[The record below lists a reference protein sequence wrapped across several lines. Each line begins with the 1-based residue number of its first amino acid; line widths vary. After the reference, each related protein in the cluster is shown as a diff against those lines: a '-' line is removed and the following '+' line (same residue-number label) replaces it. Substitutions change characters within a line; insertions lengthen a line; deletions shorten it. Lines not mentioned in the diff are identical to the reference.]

1 MTSRPERDLS
11 VPADEAEDERDG
23 ESAEG
28 VAQEQ
33 EPLAE
38 AAGES
43 GSVEAAAEEILSDVA
58 GLIAERDEYLAALQ
72 RTQADFANYR
82 KRVVRQ
88 QEEQGERAVLDLVS
102 KILPVLDTLDLAMV
116 HLARQGDG
124 EAGPGSE
131 PSDEARA
138 LLQVRAQLLDTLAK
152 EGLDRVDEVGV
163 SFDPAV
169 HDAVAHAEAEAGDGS
184 AGQNVDEVMRSGYR
198 WRGRT
203 LRPAMVRVR
212 G

>member
-11 VPADEAEDERDG
+11 GPADEAEDERDG

-28 VAQEQ
+28 IAEAQ
-33 EPLAE
+33 EPLA
-38 AAGES
+38 AAES
-43 GSVEAAAEEILSDVA
+43 SPVEAAAEEILSDVA
-58 GLIAERDEYLAALQ
+58 GLVAERDEYLAALQ

-124 EAGPGSE
+124 EADPVGE

-163 SFDPAV
+163 TFDPAV